1 MNAINQPPETADAS
15 GEATRQF
22 FKQFN
27 RFMLLMWRLGL
38 GSYVGGNRW
47 SGYIMVITHTG
58 RKSGR
63 RRRTPVNYALVDG
76 DLYCLAAYGRRADW
90 YRNLVAQPAV
100 EVWLSTGRWA
110 GLAEDANRHPRRTDL
125 VRLVLIQSGF
135 AAYAAGLNPRRMSD
149 RELEAAAAPYRLVR
163 IQPKEAL
170 SGPGGPGDLA
180 WVWPLS
186 TFLLLARLLRR
197 RRTTAAGRPC
207 R

>member
-1 MNAINQPPETADAS
+1 MNTIYQPPETTEAS
-15 GEATRQF
+15 GETMRQF

-38 GSYVGGNRW
+38 GGFVGGNPW

-90 YRNLVAQPAV
+90 YRNLMAQPAV
-100 EVWLSTGRWA
+100 EVWLPSGRWA
-110 GLAEDANRHPRRTDL
+110 GLAQDANRHPRRTDL
-125 VRLVLIQSGF
+125 VRQVLVQSGF
-135 AAYAAGLNPRRMSD
+135 AAYAAGLNPKRMSD
-149 RELEAAAAPYRLVR
+149 RELEAATAPYRLVS
-163 IQPKEAL
+163 IQPQEAL
-170 SGPGGPGDLA
+170 TGPDGPGDLA

-186 TFLLLARLLRR
+186 TFLLLALLLRR
-197 RRTTAAGRPC
+197 RRTTGASRH
-207 R
+207 RR